1 VINKIDLAPL
11 VGANLGVMAADAR
24 RMRIARPFI
33 FLEPKKRGRCDEIA
47 DFILEKGGLS
57 ATGL

>member
-11 VGANLGVMAADAR
+11 VGANLGVMEADAR

-33 FLEPKKRGRCDEIA
+33 FSNLKTGQGADEIA
-47 DFILEKGGLS
+47 GFILEKGGL
-57 ATGL
+57 T